1 MKVQFSPIVLVILF
15 VFVVILFGDK
25 LPTVGEVFGKL
36 MRFIYDVRDFVVAKL
51 VQFNQMV
58 NSW

>member
-36 MRFIYDVRDFVVAKL
+36 MWFIYDVRDFVVAKL